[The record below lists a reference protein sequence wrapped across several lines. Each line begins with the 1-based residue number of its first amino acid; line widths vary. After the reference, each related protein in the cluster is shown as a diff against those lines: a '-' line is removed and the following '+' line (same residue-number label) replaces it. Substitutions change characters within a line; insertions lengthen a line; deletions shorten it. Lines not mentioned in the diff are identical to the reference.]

1 MDSYCHAYALATFFF
16 LMRVDA
22 GQGRTRL
29 HIGGMYPTTF
39 NHLVYSKQGYHAL
52 HLAISHVNSNA
63 HILPYHELVLLLNDS
78 KVSSF
83 LSVCLAPWHMSCCV
97 LPGVLLLV

>member
-1 MDSYCHAYALATFFF
+1 MDSYRHAYALATFLF

-39 NHLVYSKQGYHAL
+39 NHLLYSEQGYHAL

-83 LSVCLAPWHMSCCV
+83 WVFVWRLDTCARVAYFRD
-97 LPGVLLLV
+97 LLLV